1 MGIKDLLA
9 TVKPALK
16 ET

>member
-1 MGIKDLLA
+1 MGIKDLLQ